1 MEVSTHSKNINNQLN
16 ILENQID
23 KIISDIGRLSSYRLS
38 SSEILS
44 SIRIEKLNYLH
55 LLKEKKHAL
64 SATLNK

>member
-55 LLKEKKHAL
+55 LLKEKKARIIRH
-64 SATLNK
+64 TE